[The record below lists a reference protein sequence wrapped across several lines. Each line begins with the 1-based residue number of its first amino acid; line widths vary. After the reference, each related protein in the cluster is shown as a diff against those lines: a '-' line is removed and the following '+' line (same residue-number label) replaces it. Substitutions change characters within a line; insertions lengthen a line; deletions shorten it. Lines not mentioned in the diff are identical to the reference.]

1 MQKISAGKFH
11 SEPPSRFTST
21 RSPRDT
27 EQRYELAPS
36 HSIASSACC
45 RKGTVSKSRQ
55 MIAAGRSLMQ
65 SAELYSHPL
74 RVLDVEARLGAPPVL
89 QTAALQLLLQP
100 ILLRVPVRNGVG
112 DVVHFGRAAASPVP
126 GNQHVIAEH
135 QAALLSVVFSDLHAQ
150 EIHIEV
156 ADLLIIVHLIRDV
169 VDVEGLERLARGPG
183 CRRYPGR
190 RGCREAQA
198 LNELPPVHFSLFEIL
213 EQFCDDTFHCLSSY
227 SEFHRGSIGL
237 PALCHYTICEGSMG
251 SLYLVGA
258 CTGRSAGFSPL
269 RMRSTLV
276 GCAHNAFRG
285 EHRETSQP
293 AISLSDCRWRSFHPS
308 RTDRRVVANCE
319 NRQDCRSIP
328 GWRHRRHPCSYSG

>member
-1 MQKISAGKFH
+1 
-11 SEPPSRFTST
+11 
-21 RSPRDT
+21 
-27 EQRYELAPS
+27 
-36 HSIASSACC
+36 
-45 RKGTVSKSRQ
+45 
-55 MIAAGRSLMQ
+55 MQ

-100 ILLRVPVRNGVG
+100 TLLRVPVRNGVG

-135 QAALLSVVFSDLHAQ
+135 QA

-198 LNELPPVHFSLFEIL
+198 LNELPAVHFSLFEIL

-227 SEFHRGSIGL
+227 SEFRRDSIGL
-237 PALCHYTICEGSMG
+237 SALCYYTICEGSVG
-251 SLYLVGA
+251 S
-258 CTGRSAGFSPL
+258 
-269 RMRSTLV
+269 
-276 GCAHNAFRG
+276 
-285 EHRETSQP
+285 EHRLMSAP
-293 AISLSDCRWRSFHPS
+293 GRVS
-308 RTDRRVVANCE
+308 RASPVQTVVRNYTRDE
-319 NRQDCRSIP
+319 
-328 GWRHRRHPCSYSG
+328 

>member
-1 MQKISAGKFH
+1 MHRSK
-11 SEPPSRFTST
+11 RRST
-21 RSPRDT
+21 RLRRWRG
-27 EQRYELAPS
+27 RYRSATGTKQSGDPS
-36 HSIASSACC
+36 VAN
-45 RKGTVSKSRQ
+45 TL
-55 MIAAGRSLMQ
+55 AAGRSLMQ
-65 SAELYSHPL
+65 SAELYSHPF

-112 DVVHFGRAAASPVP
+112 DVVHFGRAAASPVR

-198 LNELPPVHFSLFEIL
+198 SKSWSNFEMTLSIACPPIRNSAGIRSGF
-213 EQFCDDTFHCLSSY
+213 
-227 SEFHRGSIGL
+227 
-237 PALCHYTICEGSMG
+237 PLCHYTICEGSVG
-251 SLYLVGA
+251 S
-258 CTGRSAGFSPL
+258 
-269 RMRSTLV
+269 
-276 GCAHNAFRG
+276 
-285 EHRETSQP
+285 EHRY
-293 AISLSDCRWRSFHPS
+293 CRNPDVCGMVRFL
-308 RTDRRVVANCE
+308 
-319 NRQDCRSIP
+319 
-328 GWRHRRHPCSYSG
+328 